1 MSLITRQNTART
13 FCVSLHD
20 SLILSSKQKWR
31 LFGGICKF
39 RSKIS
44 VEITALE
51 RRNKSDSQ
59 LEERMV
65 ITTS

>member
-1 MSLITRQNTART
+1 MGLITRQNTERT

-20 SLILSSKQKWR
+20 RVIWSSKQKWR
-31 LFGGICKF
+31 LFEEICKF

-51 RRNKSDSQ
+51 QRN
-59 LEERMV
+59 
-65 ITTS
+65 

>member
-1 MSLITRQNTART
+1 MSLITRQNTERT
-13 FCVSLHD
+13 FCASLHD
-20 SLILSSKQKWR
+20 SVILSSKQKWR
-31 LFGGICKF
+31 LFGEICKF

-51 RRNKSDSQ
+51 PRNESDSQ

-65 ITTS
+65 IITS

>member
-1 MSLITRQNTART
+1 MSLISRQNTERT

-20 SLILSSKQKWR
+20 HVISNSKQKWR
-31 LFGGICKF
+31 LFGEICKF

-51 RRNKSDSQ
+51 EQN
-59 LEERMV
+59 
-65 ITTS
+65 